1 MRTNIVTYLII
12 LILGI
17 SCKQTDKKIAE
28 KRTDR
33 NEVILDSIHRIEKLD
48 TIANY
53 KPLSLNFKGKPI
65 FAIGQKLTE
74 IDSTLNYRIDPN
86 LDYQDYFPTV
96 KDYITTE
103 DNLSVHKIGK
113 HSYVNGILYFSADQK
128 SQRIF
133 NVSGTWGFQVYES
146 GIIEKMEIWLT
157 ENLFPAL
164 KNKFEFKDNW
174 SYKIETE
181 NQIEH
186 FELNKKNE
194 NWILNYEVELK

>member
-1 MRTNIVTYLII
+1 MRTNFVTYLII

-28 KRTDR
+28 NRTDR
-33 NEVILDSIHRIEKLD
+33 NEIILDSIYRIEKLD
-48 TIANY
+48 TMANY
-53 KPLSLNFKGKPI
+53 QPLSLNFNGKPI
-65 FAIGQKLTE
+65 FSIGQRLTE
-74 IDSTLNYRIDPN
+74 IDSTLSYRIDSN

-103 DNLSVHKIGK
+103 DKLSVYKIGK
-113 HSYVNGILYFSADQK
+113 HSYINGILYFSADQK

-133 NVSGTWGFQVYES
+133 NVSGTWGFQVYEN

-157 ENLFPAL
+157 ENLFPEL
-164 KNKFEFKDNW
+164 KNKFEFKDKWN
-174 SYKIETE
+174 YKIENQ

-186 FELNKKNE
+186 FELNKNKNS
-194 NWILNYEVELK
+194 WTLNYEVELK